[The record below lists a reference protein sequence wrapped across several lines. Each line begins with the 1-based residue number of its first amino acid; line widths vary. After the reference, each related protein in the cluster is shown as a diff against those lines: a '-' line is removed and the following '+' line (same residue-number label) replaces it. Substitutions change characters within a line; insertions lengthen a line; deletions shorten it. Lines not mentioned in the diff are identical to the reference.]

1 MNHFKLFL
9 EDAAVPVNNV
19 GSGEIQLTPTPSK
32 GKKDVGDKNAS
43 DSIAKRKLPDDVN
56 PEEVIK
62 AVDPSNSEELQQK
75 FFRDQ
80 QKDKNDLSL

>member
-9 EDAAVPVNNV
+9 EDAVAVNNI
-19 GSGEIQLTPTPSK
+19 GDGNIATTPTPKKS
-32 GKKDVGDKNAS
+32 KKDLGDKNAS
-43 DSIAKRKLPDDVN
+43 DDIAKRKLPDDVN

-62 AVDPSNSEELQQK
+62 QVDKKDDMELQQK

-80 QKDKNDLSL
+80 QKDKQALSI